1 MIPASHFFS
10 SLYDFPWGCFA
21 VTNLFVISLCPAVS
35 SAALGSFK
43 RVRYKI
49 NNNNVDVYGTYP
61 QQFQGHPESRH
72 REASN
77 KGVTL
82 HLGVLSINKH
92 RPALICGEVF
102 VDYFFAPA

>member
-1 MIPASHFFS
+1 M
-10 SLYDFPWGCFA
+10 
-21 VTNLFVISLCPAVS
+21 S

-43 RVRYKI
+43 GVRYKI

-61 QQFQGHPESRH
+61 QQFQGHHESRH

-92 RPALICGEVF
+92 RLALVCGEVSI
-102 VDYFFAPA
+102 DFFFPRA